1 MRHRK
6 LKGKLGRNSSH
17 RKAMLRNMTESIIEH
32 GRIQTT
38 LPKAMEV
45 RKLVDYVITLAKR
58 DDLHARRQVIRLIPN
73 KTIVSKLFKEVAPR
87 FQTRHGGFTR
97 IFKMGPRRG
106 DAAEMAVI
114 ELVSDEA
121 TAAE

>member
-6 LKGKLGRNSSH
+6 IKGKLGRTASH

-38 LPKAMEV
+38 LPKAKEV

-58 DDLHARRQVIRLIPN
+58 DDLHSRRLVIRVLPN
-73 KTIVSKLFKEVAPR
+73 KAIVAKLFREVAPR
-87 FQTRHGGFTR
+87 FQTRPGGFTR
-97 IFKMGPRRG
+97 IYKMGNRKG

-114 ELVSDEA
+114 ELVSDEK
-121 TAAE
+121 AAE